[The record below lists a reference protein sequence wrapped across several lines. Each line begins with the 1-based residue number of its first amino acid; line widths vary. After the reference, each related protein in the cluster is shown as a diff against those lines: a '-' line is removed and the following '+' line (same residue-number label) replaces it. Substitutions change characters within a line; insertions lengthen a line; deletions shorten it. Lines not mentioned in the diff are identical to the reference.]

1 MVNGQFLYLWEERDS
16 NPRTLMGADLQSA
29 AIATMRSSQKL
40 LTHYLCLG
48 DQWGSNPRHSEPQS
62 DALPTELWSPYFER
76 HGRIEL
82 PSPAWQA
89 GIITTIRIP
98 QKILQLHHK
107 GIWSRVV
114 ELDHSNW
121 FCRPGPNR
129 SANPTL
135 LLLPCKWINFIK
147 KFWIIFFYIPSYISF
162 KFNTIIIKIFFNFF
176 NPSK

>member
-1 MVNGQFLYLWEERDS
+1 MASWYNNHYTNAAKFYNNRLVEHPRLTILSVRTKLNCDTILSSKTTTIFIILYPWKNS
-16 NPRTLMGADLQSA
+16 NPHQQ
-29 AIATMRSSQKL
+29 IRSL
-40 LTHYLCLG
+40 VCC
-48 DQWGSNPRHSEPQS
+48 P
-62 DALPTELWSPYFER
+62 
-76 HGRIEL
+76 
-82 PSPAWQA
+82 
-89 GIITTIRIP
+89 
-98 QKILQLHHK
+98 LHHK

-162 KFNTIIIKIFFNFF
+162 KFNTIIIKIFLNLF

>member
-1 MVNGQFLYLWEERDS
+1 MRLYL
-16 NPRTLMGADLQSA
+16 SA
-29 AIATMRSSQKL
+29 
-40 LTHYLCLG
+40 
-48 DQWGSNPRHSEPQS
+48 
-62 DALPTELWSPYFER
+62 
-76 HGRIEL
+76 
-82 PSPAWQA
+82 
-89 GIITTIRIP
+89 ITTILRAAWENRTP
-98 QKILQLHHK
+98 VPSMASWYNNHYTNAAKILQLHHK
-107 GIWSRVV
+107 VIWSRVV